1 MTSGGG
7 WLQGPALGG
16 NKYGQTNTHTDKV
29 NTEATLIACTQQG
42 GVVQ

>member
-7 WLQGPALGG
+7 RLQGPALRGS
-16 NKYGQTNTHTDKV
+16 KYGQTNTQTDKV